1 MLSEMREEVIKFM
14 ENDKYL
20 SKLKDEKWYEM
31 EDKLVA
37 LCEKVSGKKD
47 DTYEIKKGDYNMKDY
62 EEIKKITDEWVC
74 GEASEIG
81 IGNFIEDVLNCEDK
95 DFNEIIPLVNQHFG
109 WLNEDGEI
117 DGLAMAIEEYF
128 EEYGE

>member
-1 MLSEMREEVIKFM
+1 MLSEIREKVVEFM
-14 ENDKYL
+14 ENDEKL
-20 SKLKDEKWYEM
+20 SKLEGEKWYEM

-47 DTYEIKKGDYNMKDY
+47 DTYEIKEKDYKIEDY
-62 EEIKKITDEWVC
+62 EEIKKITDKWVC

-81 IGNFIEDVLNCEDK
+81 MSHFIEDVLNCEDK